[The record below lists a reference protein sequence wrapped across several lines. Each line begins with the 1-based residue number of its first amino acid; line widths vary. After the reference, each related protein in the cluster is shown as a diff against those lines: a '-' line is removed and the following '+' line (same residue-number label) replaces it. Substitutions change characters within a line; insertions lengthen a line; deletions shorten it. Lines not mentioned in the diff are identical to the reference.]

1 MNFTKENEKKKK
13 KQCPFDAQ
21 LSARQSAL
29 SLLPSSVLQNDE
41 LTTSDK

>member
-1 MNFTKENEKKKK
+1 MKKKT
-13 KQCPFDAQ
+13 KQSPFDAQ
-21 LSARQSAL
+21 LSAHQSAL